1 MKDLLYRELKV
12 AEAMYPT
19 ENVSVGTV
27 HKHSKD
33 LTVLLNG
40 RIVFS
45 PTRHRRHMVD
55 CMLHFNLY
63 VRKADDDMYEAG
75 SHDESN
81 HVTRFDVSPQIAIT
95 EMAYTLV
102 C

>member
-1 MKDLLYRELKV
+1 MTSLLLKELKV
-12 AEAMYPT
+12 AETMYSDD
-19 ENVSVGTV
+19 NVSIGTV

-45 PTRHRRHMVD
+45 PARHRRHMVD

-63 VRKADDDMYEAG
+63 VRKADDDMYESG
-75 SHDESN
+75 SHDENN
-81 HVTRFDVSPQIAIT
+81 HTTCFSCSPLVAIT
-95 EMAYTLV
+95 EMAYTF
-102 C
+102 CG